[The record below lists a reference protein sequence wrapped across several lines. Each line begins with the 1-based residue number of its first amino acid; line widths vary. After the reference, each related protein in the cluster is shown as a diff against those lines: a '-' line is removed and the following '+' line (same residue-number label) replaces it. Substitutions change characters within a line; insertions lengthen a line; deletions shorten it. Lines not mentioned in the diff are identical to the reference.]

1 MATKKPVW
9 VDEDAH
15 AILKRYAKLTKSS
28 MVDVASRL
36 VLERLNDLSPDA
48 GLTEPVEPAPAPVP
62 AEPVSTKPAPVP
74 RPIQQAK
81 RKPRKPMP
89 DPNDKNVRFVGGIWI
104 V

>member
-15 AILKRYAKLTKSS
+15 AILKRYAKMTKSS

-36 VLERLNDLSPDA
+36 VLSRLNDLSPDA
-48 GLTEPVEPAPAPVP
+48 GLTEPEEPAPAPVEV
-62 AEPVSTKPAPVP
+62 EPVSTKPALKP
-74 RPIQQAK
+74 RPITPVK

>member
-28 MVDVASRL
+28 MVEVASRL
-36 VLERLNDLSPDA
+36 VLDRLNDLSPDA
-48 GLTEPVEPAPAPVP
+48 GLTVP
-62 AEPVSTKPAPVP
+62 AEPEIAPKVAEPVSNKPAPTP
-74 RPIQQAK
+74 RPIQKAT
-81 RKPRKPMP
+81 RKPRKPRP
-89 DPNDKNVRFVGGIWI
+89 DPNDKNTRFVGGIWL